1 MFRLIKLIKKTIIVL
16 IVFILLLSVGLFYI
30 STSYPLIYE
39 DSIARYSTE
48 FGVDFHLVASIIN
61 VESKYDRNAIS
72 RKNARGLMQIG
83 QQTGQWASEV
93 LEIEDYDEESLFEP
107 DTNIR
112 IGAWYINILM
122 AEFDDNLDLVLASY
136 NAGSGNVSKWL
147 CQSEY
152 SRDGKSLDNIP
163 FKETEDY
170 LRKVKSNYRVYSRI
184 YRSMKNGRNLDSFYI
199 NFLHNI
205 RRTIKS
211 LIGLS

>member
-1 MFRLIKLIKKTIIVL
+1 LFRLIKLIKKTIIVL